1 MTIRNKFS
9 KPYRPNL
16 ENVVVR
22 YDEGKKDSLLVKA
35 GETLLV
41 ILISLFI
48 ASVIGSMIWGNEGF
62 VYLLA
67 SFF

>member
-1 MTIRNKFS
+1 MTIRNKS
-9 KPYRPNL
+9 GYTDRAKR
-16 ENVVVR
+16 V
-22 YDEGKKDSLLVKA
+22 GSKDSLLVKA
-35 GETLLV
+35 GEILLV

>member
-1 MTIRNKFS
+1 MTIRNKS
-9 KPYRPNL
+9 GYTDRAKRIGS
-16 ENVVVR
+16 E
-22 YDEGKKDSLLVKA
+22 DSLLTKA

-48 ASVIGSMIWGNEGF
+48 ASMIGSMIWGNEGF
-62 VYLLA
+62 VDILA